1 MGVDSIS
8 VVYGPTTVVAG
19 TKVSIVGTTN
29 TSLAGKTAYILK
41 LNDGAPVILA
51 KGQSVDSAGLIKTWA
66 QLQRTGVLQLV
77 VPASTTAL
85 TGAAPNSVG
94 TWPWDPNTPLLAKS
108 AEFTITVTK

>member
-1 MGVDSIS
+1 MKSNS
-8 VVYGPTTVVAG
+8 VRTDVLEIAYEEHGPP
-19 TKVSIVGTTN
+19 
-29 TSLAGKTAYILK
+29 
-41 LNDGAPVILA
+41 DGAPVILA